1 MAVGRDDVINQYGTD
16 EQKRRYNAITDEN
29 AKNELSGA
37 FTRGVFN
44 SYGNQDLFNTN
55 LSKYEGDQNTANY
68 QNQEKDLNN
77 KQIQQAQ
84 DFRANMPQMEQDLGS
99 AYERQARRGLAQ
111 NIQGINA
118 NASRR
123 GLLYSGL
130 RQGAEAG
137 AQAKAAG
144 DVAQKRYEINQ
155 GLEQNAQGLESGSAS
170 NIFSSYKNDIQNA
183 DDSYNLALQQMQSRN
198 NLLTGLFGGIGAAAG
213 GYLGRR

>member
-1 MAVGRDDVINQYGTD
+1 MAFDPNQNLFDMYQFNDADKAKFNRLHDD
-16 EQKRRYNAITDEN
+16 
-29 AKNELSGA
+29 AKNNLSGWA
-37 FTRGVFN
+37 IMPYAGFDPRGQID
-44 SYGNQDLFNTN
+44 SQLAKQDQDDYQTKQRNLNT
-55 LSKYEGDQNTANY
+55 Q
-68 QNQEKDLNN
+68 QQ
-77 KQIQQAQ
+77 QQAT
-84 DFRANMPQMEQDLGS
+84 DFRNNLPQMEEDLGS
-99 AYERQARRGLAQ
+99 SYERQARRGLAQ

-137 AQAKAAG
+137 AQARTAG
-144 DVAQKRYEINQ
+144 DVAQKRYQINQ
-155 GLEQNAQGLESGSAS
+155 GLEQNAQGLESGAAS

-213 GYLGRR
+213 GYLGRK